1 MMTKSLKSILWVLL
15 LCLMLWIVSPMIPSL
30 AVTGEDSAAEETV
43 TEDETSDSEDSE
55 EKEEKKTEAVKN
67 DDGLEMPELN
77 CPILLL
83 IDRDSGKV
91 LYSRKADKKAEPASL
106 TKIMTV
112 LLAVEDIEAGKAT
125 EGEKITA
132 TKHALD
138 GIDEESSTS
147 GIEVGEK
154 MSLIDL
160 MYCAMLPSAGEACNI
175 IAEHLEDSIEDFVDR
190 MNDRASELGC
200 TDTHFV
206 NAHGMP
212 ADDHYSTASDMALIT
227 EEAMKHPLFAEI
239 AAAPSY
245 TLEATNRNEER
256 EIYNSNALI
265 SSRGIYGGNFIYEK
279 ATGVKT
285 GHTTA
290 AGYCLSSTAS
300 NDDLNLL
307 CIAMGGGTS
316 IRDDNATN
324 FHNFS
329 DTIALYNW
337 AFENYHH
344 ETLISSDELV
354 SEITLKYAPSDNA
367 TVTLHPDGDVIA
379 LLPSNVDPTLFEK
392 KVTYYDDDPAAP
404 VDEGEAMGEITVSYA
419 GQVYAKATLLTT
431 EAVELSRGQYLKAA
445 LWKTLG
451 RPWVLILFLVLLLLA
466 LLYFAAVVNYRK
478 KRQQQLQKK
487 RQQQRSQVQQRTR
500 QAEQQA
506 RASAQKGKMRDY
518 DRDGNPK
525 DPYADKHDYFEE
537 FFRNEEVQNRKHRK

>member
-1 MMTKSLKSILWVLL
+1 MTKSLKSIAWLL
-15 LCLMLWIVSPMIPSL
+15 VLCLMLWLVSPLVPSY
-30 AVTGEDSAAEETV
+30 AAPGDETQTEETADEE
-43 TEDETSDSEDSE
+43 TSGEESEDEEA
-55 EKEEKKTEAVKN
+55 EKKAEKIKN
-67 DDGLEMPELN
+67 EDGLELPELN
-77 CPILLL
+77 CPILL
-83 IDRDSGKV
+83 IKDRDSGKI

-112 LLAVEDIEAGKAT
+112 LLAVEAIEAG
-125 EGEKITA
+125 EVNEKEKVTVS
-132 TKHALD
+132 KHCMD
-138 GIDEESSTS
+138 GIEEESSTS
-147 GIEVGEK
+147 GIVAGEK
-154 MSLIDL
+154 ITFIDL
-160 MYCAMLPSAGEACNI
+160 LYCAMLPSAGEACNV
-175 IAEHLEDSIEDFVDR
+175 IAERLSEDIESFVEK

-227 EEAMKHPLFAEI
+227 EEAMQHELFRTI
-239 AAAPSY
+239 AATPSY
-245 TLEATNRNEER
+245 TLEATNKNEER
-256 EIYNSNALI
+256 EVYNSNALI

-316 IRDDNATN
+316 IRDDMATN

-344 ETLISSDELV
+344 EVLISSEDLV
-354 SEITLKYAPSDNA
+354 SEITLKYAPADNS
-367 TVTLHPDGDVIA
+367 TVTLHPEGDVVA
-379 LLPSNVDPTLFEK
+379 LLPSNVDPEQFERN
-392 KVTYYDDDPAAP
+392 VTFFNDSPAAP
-404 VDEGEAMGEITVSYA
+404 VEEGEAMGEITVSYA
-419 GQVYAKATLLTT
+419 GQVYAKANLLTT
-431 EAVELSRGQYLKAA
+431 SAVELSRGQYLKAT

-451 RPWVLILFLVLLLLA
+451 RPWVLILFLVVLLLA

-487 RQQQRSQVQQRTR
+487 RQQQRTQVQQKTR
-500 QAEQQA
+500 QAEERA
-506 RASAQKGKMRDY
+506 RASAQRGKMREY

-537 FFRNEEVQNRKHRK
+537 FFRNEEKQNRMRRK

>member
-1 MMTKSLKSILWVLL
+1 
-15 LCLMLWIVSPMIPSL
+15 MLWIVSPMIPSF
-30 AVTGEDSAAEETV
+30 AAPGEDSATEETV
-43 TEDETSDSEDSE
+43 TEEETAEDEEASDGE
-55 EKEEKKTEAVKN
+55 EKEEKKESVKN
-67 DDGLEMPELN
+67 DDGLELPELN

-112 LLAVEDIEAGKAT
+112 LLAVEDIEAGKANQ
-125 EGEKITA
+125 GEKITA
-132 TKHALD
+132 TKHAMD

-147 GIEVGEK
+147 GIVAGEK

-175 IAEHLEDSIEDFVDR
+175 IAEHLDGSIEDFVDR
-190 MNDRASELGC
+190 MNKRASELGC
-200 TDTHFV
+200 SDTHFV
-206 NAHGMP
+206 NPHGMP
-212 ADDHYSTASDMALIT
+212 VEDHYSTASDMALIT

-245 TLEATNRNEER
+245 TLEATNKNEER

-265 SSRGIYGGNFIYEK
+265 SSRGIYGGNFIYEN

-300 NDDLNLL
+300 NEDLNLL

-354 SEITLKYAPSDNA
+354 SEVTLKYAPSDNA
-367 TVTLHPDGDVIA
+367 TVTLHPNGDVVA

-392 KVTYYDDDPAAP
+392 KITYYDDEPSAP
-404 VDEGEAMGEITVSYA
+404 VKEGEELGELTVSYA
-419 GQVYAKATLLTT
+419 GQIYAKAPLVTT
-431 EAVELSRGQYLKAA
+431 EAVELSRSQYLKAS
-445 LWKTLG
+445 LRKTLG
-451 RPWVLILFLVLLLLA
+451 RPWVLILFLVILLLA

-478 KRQQQLQKK
+478 KRQRQVEKK
-487 RQQQRSQVQQRTR
+487 RQQQRDQVQQRTR
-500 QAEQQA
+500 QAEQKA

-518 DRDGNPK
+518 DSDGNPK

-537 FFRNEEVQNRKHRK
+537 FFRNEEAQNRTHKQ